1 MGFDKKILDL
11 SRTIYQKSVMVHGS
25 KENPK
30 EHIEN
35 IRGMIREFIR
45 TEVVP
50 YELTNQEKM
59 SFILK
64 NEFKIPHPEGDLIIK
79 VPVDTLTS
87 EKPLRIRGKG
97 YYVENGRGDLIA
109 RIHVNRALSK
119 LTEEDKSAL
128 NTDLDS
134 LRKAHS
140 EKDVE
145 AIDEASNKLNETW
158 SSIST
163 KLYQQSESTT
173 EPEATNESGN
183 DEVQD
188 ADFEEVK

>member
-64 NEFKIPHPEGDLIIK
+64 NELIITRAVLNGHK
-79 VPVDTLTS
+79 ANDQDEYQKTR
-87 EKPLRIRGKG
+87 EKIKKYRIELEIIK
-97 YYVENGRGDLIA
+97 
-109 RIHVNRALSK
+109 
-119 LTEEDKSAL
+119 
-128 NTDLDS
+128 
-134 LRKAHS
+134 
-140 EKDVE
+140 
-145 AIDEASNKLNETW
+145 
-158 SSIST
+158 
-163 KLYQQSESTT
+163 
-173 EPEATNESGN
+173 
-183 DEVQD
+183 
-188 ADFEEVK
+188 